1 MITKSFMK
9 MEEVQISNVCKVIT
23 MKIEDFDEAMPVV
36 QVCVG
41 KFGVRQGCIIG
52 WWIQCE
58 YNF

>member
-1 MITKSFMK
+1 MK
-9 MEEVQISNVCKVIT
+9 IEEVQIANVCKVMK

-36 QVCVG
+36 QVCVE

-58 YNF
+58 YHF